1 MESLINSSGLI
12 LKGLLITLQVS
23 VLVLLIGTV
32 IGIFGGL
39 ALTYGARPLRWLVRI
54 YVDTIRGIPL
64 LILIFAI
71 FYGFPVLGIRTTAVI
86 AGVIALSVFCGAH
99 VSEVIRGG
107 INSIPR
113 GQTDAAKAIGLT
125 FRQRLRY
132 VIFPQAISRILPPWI
147 NTAVELVKAS
157 SLVSLVSVVDLMLA
171 IQQIVGRTRETLF
184 FYGVAALLYFAMN
197 YTISSIGLRLEKR
210 FAYTLK

>member
-1 MESLINSSGLI
+1 METVINSAPLI
-12 LKGLLITLQVS
+12 LRGLLITLEVS

-32 IGIFGGL
+32 IGIGGGL
-39 ALTYGARPLRWLVRI
+39 SLLYGPRPLRWLVRV

-64 LILIFAI
+64 LVLIFAI
-71 FYGFPVLGIRTTAVI
+71 FYGFPVLGLKVSAVI
-86 AGVIALSVFCGAH
+86 AAVIALSIFCGAH

-107 INSIPR
+107 VNSLPK

-125 FRQRLRY
+125 FRQRLQY
-132 VIFPQAISRILPPWI
+132 VIFPLAISRIIPPWI

-171 IQQIVGRTRETLF
+171 IQQIVGRTRETLLL
-184 FYGVAALLYFAMN
+184 YGVAALLYFAIN
-197 YTISSIGLRLEKR
+197 YTISTVGLRLEKR
-210 FAYTLK
+210 FAYSR

>member
-1 MESLINSSGLI
+1 MDTLIGSGPLI
-12 LKGLLITLQVS
+12 LRGLLITLEVS

-32 IGIFGGL
+32 IGIGGGL
-39 ALTYGARPLRWLVRI
+39 SLLYGGLPLRWLARI

-64 LILIFAI
+64 LVLIFAI
-71 FYGFPVLGIRTTAVI
+71 FYGLPLLGPKVSAITA
-86 AGVIALSVFCGAH
+86 AVIALSVFCGAH

-107 INSIPR
+107 INSIPK
-113 GQTDAAKAIGLT
+113 GQTDGAKAIGLT

-132 VIFPQAISRILPPWI
+132 VIFPQAISRIIPPWV

-184 FYGVAALLYFAMN
+184 LYAVAALLYFLIN
-197 YTISSIGLRLEKR
+197 YTISMVGLRLEKR
-210 FAYTLK
+210 FAYT